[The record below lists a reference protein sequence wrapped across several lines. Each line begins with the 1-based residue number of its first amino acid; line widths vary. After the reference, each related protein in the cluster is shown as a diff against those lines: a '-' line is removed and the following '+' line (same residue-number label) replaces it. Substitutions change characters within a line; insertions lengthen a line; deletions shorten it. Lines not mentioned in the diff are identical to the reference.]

1 MSLIELT
8 IVGLIIILGGIYA
21 YIKWEER
28 QIAKTEER
36 VEAQKQAEAMRE
48 KLKNTLFLGTKA
60 SSVIKRQAYK
70 SGYPLTPSTEPRG
83 WLFIGEQ
90 GSGKTNAILSLIEK
104 IQTRPS
110 PCMRVFYDT
119 KPDFYPRYLGE
130 NDAYVFGLG
139 VEGSAVFQIFSEM
152 HNEKDVDFIVNAL
165 VVDESDT
172 SSANSEHFKEQTKL
186 LLKAALLT
194 ILESHENPTN
204 IELIDFLLE
213 FDDATKFKD
222 EIEKRG
228 TARSYGI
235 SIASV
240 LGGGK
245 SDPQSA
251 SAWANF
257 NKYATRLKRRE
268 FYTREGTSPTAIIKQ
283 FESKYRPQ
291 EEKLDIFLLNPATDQ
306 DSFSPWIRMFMGCLS
321 RAIRSLENNQERRIW
336 IVCDEFQTLGR
347 FPELAEELPAQ
358 GRSKGA
364 CVLLSTQNLSK
375 LQAVYGRDLTNAIL
389 SGAATKIFFRMGDPF
404 SLGVAENIFGESI
417 KHEPHTTISGD
428 RTSFSVQQRTVKNIS
443 ATSLSSLS
451 VGEACVK
458 IDNDIVLVWFGEVK
472 TPEKHSIKRT
482 QAPRFNQNT
491 TAGELEEAKTEVYF

>member
-1 MSLIELT
+1 MDLFEI
-8 IVGLIIILGGIYA
+8 IVVFMAIAGGA
-21 YIKWEER
+21 YTYLKWEEHR
-28 QIAKTEER
+28 IIEAEEKA
-36 VEAQKQAEAMRE
+36 EAQKQVVAFRE
-48 KLKNTLFLGTKA
+48 KLKNTLFLGAKA
-60 SSVIKRQAYK
+60 SSVIKRQTYK
-70 SGYPLTPSTEPRG
+70 SGYPIIPTTEPRG
-83 WLFIGEQ
+83 WLFLGEQ

-104 IQTRPS
+104 TQNRPS

-139 VEGSAVFQIFSEM
+139 VESSAVFQIFSEI
-152 HNEKDVDFIVNAL
+152 HNEKDIDFIVNAL

-186 LLKAALLT
+186 LLKAAFLT
-194 ILESHENPTN
+194 ILESYENPTN

-228 TARSYGI
+228 IARSYGI

-268 FYTREGTSPTAIIKQ
+268 FYTREGISPTAIIQQ

-291 EEKLDIFLLNPATDQ
+291 EEKLDIFLLNPAADQ

-321 RAIRSLENNQERRIW
+321 RAVRSLENDKERRIW

-404 SLGVAENIFGESI
+404 SLDVAENIFGESI
-417 KHEPHTTISGD
+417 RHVPHTTISGEK
-428 RTSFSVQQRTVKNIS
+428 TSFSVQQKTVKNVS
-443 ATSLSSLS
+443 ATSLSSLR
-451 VGEACVK
+451 VGEACAK
-458 IDNDIVLVWFGEVK
+458 IDDDIVLIKFEEIK
-472 TPEKHSIKRT
+472 TPEKHTIKRT
-482 QAPRFNQNT
+482 QAPKFNWNT
-491 TAGELEEAKTEVYF
+491 TDRKPEEAKTELYF